1 MKKCIHS
8 GFKGNWGADCADNA
22 MKLTLTADE
31 GGKLTLPRAVLGSF
45 QKINTDKYR
54 GTAFIPET
62 AYSTNKGAKT
72 EQSWY

>member
-1 MKKCIHS
+1 
-8 GFKGNWGADCADNA
+8 
-22 MKLTLTADE
+22 MKLTPTADE

-45 QKINTDKYR
+45 QKINTDR

-72 EQSWY
+72 EQS